1 MLASGLPE
9 FIPFICISAIWGQ
22 LLTLLF
28 VFPQLLSNQ
37 KFGELIHIW
46 RPEITD
52 GCDISCLLPWQEVF
66 SFYTS
71 TVSPL
76 ILDRLCLHANPS
88 IATQPSNPG
97 LSPVIN
103 IFLFFFLAVLVSGG
117 LSLQQLE
124 AGFWFLARDWGLWA
138 KAMRALN
145 LNH

>member
-71 TVSPL
+71 TVSPV

-103 IFLFFFLAVLVSGG
+103 IFLFYFFGCPGFRWPQPTATWSRVLVPSQRLRS
-117 LSLQQLE
+117 LSQGHE
-124 AGFWFLARDWGLWA
+124 SPES
-138 KAMRALN
+138 
-145 LNH
+145 